1 MESNEVKK
9 TDKIELDKVTEDVL
23 KVIDSYGFKQEGAYN
38 LRLNGMAVCHGD
50 SRHINIVKKE
60 DKPGIDIHISGEAK
74 NEQVHIPV
82 VMSKEG
88 VDIVYND
95 FYIEDGAD
103 VTIIAGC
110 GIHGEGC
117 SETRHDGIH
126 AFHVGKNANVKY
138 VENHYA
144 EGNGTGQKVLN
155 PVTKIYVGENSVF
168 TLETTQIK
176 GVDSTEREN
185 YIELADN
192 AKLFVTEKLM
202 TDEGQTAVSNM
213 DVELNGENSS
223 ARIVSRSVGKGNSK
237 QVFHPKAIGNNRCH
251 AHVQCDSIIM
261 DHAEISSIPEIDA
274 RHVDAQIIHEAAI
287 GRINDQDSLFIY
299 LHFYKFTFL
308 CIRRSILLNRK
319 TVPAHRMS
327 VLRQSWS
334 SRLQER
340 RYRIVSW
347 KYQGTQPCVQGSQ
360 MDIRRRQH
368 VRSGVP
374 HLRGLASWLSCQRN
388 V

>member
-1 MESNEVKK
+1 MGLNNEQTQNV
-9 TDKIELDKVTEDVL
+9 ELDQVTQDVL

-126 AFHVGKNANVKY
+126 AFHVGKNCNVKY

-144 EGNGTGQKVLN
+144 EGNGTGSKVLN

-168 TLETTQIK
+168 TLETTQIE

-185 YIELADN
+185 YIELAEN

-202 TDEGQTAVSNM
+202 TDGNQTAISNM
-213 DVELNGENSS
+213 DVELTGENSS
-223 ARIVSRSVGKGNSK
+223 AQIISRSVGKGNSR
-237 QVFHPKAIGNNRCH
+237 QVFHPKAIGSNLCH

-261 DHAEISSIPEIDA
+261 DQAEISSIPEIDA
-274 RHVDAQIIHEAAI
+274 KHVDAQIIHEAAI
-287 GRINDQDSLFIY
+287 GRINDEQLVKLRTLGMNEEEAEAVIIES
-299 LHFYKFTFL
+299 FL
-308 CIRRSILLNRK
+308 K
-319 TVPAHRMS
+319 
-327 VLRQSWS
+327 
-334 SRLQER
+334 
-340 RYRIVSW
+340 
-347 KYQGTQPCVQGSQ
+347 
-360 MDIRRRQH
+360 
-368 VRSGVP
+368 
-374 HLRGLASWLSCQRN
+374 
-388 V
+388 

>member
-1 MESNEVKK
+1 MGQSKEQTQKV
-9 TDKIELDKVTEDVL
+9 ELDQVTQDVL

-50 SRHINIVKKE
+50 SRHINIIKKE

-74 NEQVHIPV
+74 DEQVHIPV
-82 VMSKEG
+82 VMSQEG

-126 AFHVGKNANVKY
+126 AFHVGKNCNVKY

-144 EGNGTGQKVLN
+144 EGNGTGAKVLN

-185 YIELADN
+185 YIELAEN

-202 TDEGQTAVSNM
+202 TDGNQHAVSNM

-237 QVFHPKAIGNNRCH
+237 QVFHPKAIGNNLCH

-274 RHVDAQIIHEAAI
+274 KHVDAQIIHEAAI
-287 GRINDQDSLFIY
+287 GRINDEQLVK
-299 LHFYKFTFL
+299 LRTFGMNEEEAEAVIIESFL
-308 CIRRSILLNRK
+308 K
-319 TVPAHRMS
+319 
-327 VLRQSWS
+327 
-334 SRLQER
+334 
-340 RYRIVSW
+340 
-347 KYQGTQPCVQGSQ
+347 
-360 MDIRRRQH
+360 
-368 VRSGVP
+368 
-374 HLRGLASWLSCQRN
+374 
-388 V
+388 

>member
-1 MESNEVKK
+1 MENKQTLAEKAVEQIAQEAAKK
-9 TDKIELDKVTEDVL
+9 GQGKVDLDKITEAVL
-23 KVIDSYGFKQEGAYN
+23 NVIDSYGFNQEGAYN

-50 SRHINIVKKE
+50 SRHIRIVTKE

-74 NEQVHIPV
+74 AEQVHIPV
-82 VMSKEG
+82 VMSQEG
-88 VDIVYND
+88 VDVVYND

-126 AFHVGKNANVKY
+126 TFHVGKGCNVKY

-155 PVTKIYVGENSVF
+155 PVTKIFVGEDSVF

-202 TDEGQTAVSNM
+202 TDDGQTAVSNM
-213 DVELNGENSS
+213 DVELNGADSS
-223 ARIVSRSVGKGNSK
+223 ARIVSRSVGKGKSR
-237 QVFHPKAIGNNRCH
+237 QVFHPRAIGSNRCH

-261 DHAEISSIPEIDA
+261 DEAEISSIPEIDA
-274 RHVDAQIIHEAAI
+274 KHVDAQIIHEAAI
-287 GRINDQDSLFIY
+287 GRINDEQLVK
-299 LHFYKFTFL
+299 LRTFGM
-308 CIRRSILLNRK
+308 NEEE
-319 TVPAHRMS
+319 AES
-327 VLRQSWS
+327 VIIESFL
-334 SRLQER
+334 
-340 RYRIVSW
+340 
-347 KYQGTQPCVQGSQ
+347 K
-360 MDIRRRQH
+360 
-368 VRSGVP
+368 
-374 HLRGLASWLSCQRN
+374 
-388 V
+388 

>member
-1 MESNEVKK
+1 MGQNNEQTQNV
-9 TDKIELDKVTEDVL
+9 ELDKVTQDVL

-103 VTIIAGC
+103 ATIIAGC

-126 AFHVGKNANVKY
+126 AFHVGKNCNVKY

-144 EGNGTGQKVLN
+144 EGNGTGSKVLN

-168 TLETTQIK
+168 TLETTQIE

-185 YIELADN
+185 YIELAEN

-202 TDEGQTAVSNM
+202 TDGNQTAISNM
-213 DVELNGENSS
+213 DVELTGENSS
-223 ARIVSRSVGKGNSK
+223 AQIISRSVGKGNSR
-237 QVFHPKAIGNNRCH
+237 QVFHPKAIGSNLCH

-261 DHAEISSIPEIDA
+261 DQAEISSIPEIDA
-274 RHVDAQIIHEAAI
+274 KHVDAQIIHEAAI
-287 GRINDQDSLFIY
+287 GRINDEQLVKLRTLGMNEEEAEAVIIES
-299 LHFYKFTFL
+299 FL
-308 CIRRSILLNRK
+308 K
-319 TVPAHRMS
+319 
-327 VLRQSWS
+327 
-334 SRLQER
+334 
-340 RYRIVSW
+340 
-347 KYQGTQPCVQGSQ
+347 
-360 MDIRRRQH
+360 
-368 VRSGVP
+368 
-374 HLRGLASWLSCQRN
+374 
-388 V
+388 

>member
-1 MESNEVKK
+1 MESKK
-9 TDKIELDKVTEDVL
+9 IDLDKVTRDVL
-23 KVIDSYGFKQEGAYN
+23 KMIDSYGFKQEGAYN

-50 SRHINIVKKE
+50 SRHINIVTKE

-74 NEQVHIPV
+74 DEQVHIPV
-82 VMSKEG
+82 VMSREG
-88 VDIVYND
+88 VD

-126 AFHVGKNANVKY
+126 AFHVGKGCNVKY

-155 PVTKIYVGENSVF
+155 PVTKIYVGEDSVF
-168 TLETTQIK
+168 TLETTQIR

-213 DVELNGENSS
+213 DIELNGENSS
-223 ARIVSRSVGKGNSK
+223 ARIVSRSVGKGSSK

-261 DHAEISSIPEIDA
+261 DQAEISSIPEINA

-287 GRINDQDSLFIY
+287 GRINDEQLVK
-299 LHFYKFTFL
+299 LRTFG
-308 CIRRSILLNRK
+308 
-319 TVPAHRMS
+319 MS
-327 VLRQSWS
+327 EEEAEAVIIESFL
-334 SRLQER
+334 
-340 RYRIVSW
+340 
-347 KYQGTQPCVQGSQ
+347 K
-360 MDIRRRQH
+360 
-368 VRSGVP
+368 
-374 HLRGLASWLSCQRN
+374 
-388 V
+388 

>member
-1 MESNEVKK
+1 MGLNNEQTQNV
-9 TDKIELDKVTEDVL
+9 ELDQVTQDVL

-126 AFHVGKNANVKY
+126 AFHVGKNCNVKY

-144 EGNGTGQKVLN
+144 EGNGTGSKVLN

-168 TLETTQIK
+168 TLETTQIE

-185 YIELADN
+185 YIELAEN

-202 TDEGQTAVSNM
+202 TDGNQTAISNM
-213 DVELNGENSS
+213 DVELTGENSS
-223 ARIVSRSVGKGNSK
+223 AQIISRSVGKGNSR
-237 QVFHPKAIGNNRCH
+237 QVFHPKAIGSNLCH

-261 DHAEISSIPEIDA
+261 DQAEISSIPEIDA
-274 RHVDAQIIHEAAI
+274 KHVDAQIIHEAAI
-287 GRINDQDSLFIY
+287 GRTNDEQLVKLRTLGMNEEEAEAVIIES
-299 LHFYKFTFL
+299 FL
-308 CIRRSILLNRK
+308 K
-319 TVPAHRMS
+319 
-327 VLRQSWS
+327 
-334 SRLQER
+334 
-340 RYRIVSW
+340 
-347 KYQGTQPCVQGSQ
+347 
-360 MDIRRRQH
+360 
-368 VRSGVP
+368 
-374 HLRGLASWLSCQRN
+374 
-388 V
+388 

>member
-9 TDKIELDKVTEDVL
+9 TDKTELDKVTEDVL

-287 GRINDQDSLFIY
+287 GRINDEQLVK
-299 LHFYKFTFL
+299 LRTFGMTEEEAEAVIIESFL
-308 CIRRSILLNRK
+308 K
-319 TVPAHRMS
+319 
-327 VLRQSWS
+327 
-334 SRLQER
+334 
-340 RYRIVSW
+340 
-347 KYQGTQPCVQGSQ
+347 
-360 MDIRRRQH
+360 
-368 VRSGVP
+368 
-374 HLRGLASWLSCQRN
+374 
-388 V
+388 

>member
-1 MESNEVKK
+1 MELN
-9 TDKIELDKVTEDVL
+9 KVTEDVL

-50 SRHINIVKKE
+50 SRHIKIVKKE
-60 DKPGIDIHISGEAK
+60 DKPGIDIHISGETK
-74 NEQVHIPV
+74 EEQVHIPV
-82 VMSKEG
+82 VMSREG

-126 AFHVGKNANVKY
+126 TFHVWKNANVKY
-138 VENHYA
+138 IENHYA
-144 EGNGTGQKVLN
+144 EGNGTGSKVLN

-168 TLETTQIK
+168 TLETTQIE

-185 YIELADN
+185 YIELAEN

-202 TDEGQTAVSNM
+202 TDGEQTAVSNM

-223 ARIVSRSVGKGNSK
+223 ARIISRSVGKGTSR
-237 QVFHPKAIGNNRCH
+237 QVFHPRAIGNNLCH
-251 AHVQCDSIIM
+251 AHIQCDSIIM

-274 RHVDAQIIHEAAI
+274 KHVDAQIIHEAAI
-287 GRINDQDSLFIY
+287 GRINDEQLVK
-299 LHFYKFTFL
+299 LRTFGMTEEEAEAVIIESFL
-308 CIRRSILLNRK
+308 K
-319 TVPAHRMS
+319 
-327 VLRQSWS
+327 
-334 SRLQER
+334 
-340 RYRIVSW
+340 
-347 KYQGTQPCVQGSQ
+347 
-360 MDIRRRQH
+360 
-368 VRSGVP
+368 
-374 HLRGLASWLSCQRN
+374 
-388 V
+388 

>member
-1 MESNEVKK
+1 MESKK
-9 TDKIELDKVTEDVL
+9 IDLDKVTQDVL
-23 KVIDSYGFKQEGAYN
+23 KMIDSYGFKQEGAYN

-82 VMSKEG
+82 VMSQEG

-126 AFHVGKNANVKY
+126 AFHVGRGCNVKY

-144 EGNGTGQKVLN
+144 EGKGTGQKVLN
-155 PVTKIYVGENSVF
+155 PVTKIYVGEDSVF
-168 TLETTQIK
+168 TLETTQIR

-213 DVELNGENSS
+213 DV
-223 ARIVSRSVGKGNSK
+223 
-237 QVFHPKAIGNNRCH
+237 
-251 AHVQCDSIIM
+251 
-261 DHAEISSIPEIDA
+261 
-274 RHVDAQIIHEAAI
+274 
-287 GRINDQDSLFIY
+287 
-299 LHFYKFTFL
+299 
-308 CIRRSILLNRK
+308 
-319 TVPAHRMS
+319 
-327 VLRQSWS
+327 
-334 SRLQER
+334 
-340 RYRIVSW
+340 
-347 KYQGTQPCVQGSQ
+347 
-360 MDIRRRQH
+360 
-368 VRSGVP
+368 
-374 HLRGLASWLSCQRN
+374 
-388 V
+388 